1 MKSSRPTH
9 GALQK
14 KYLPLFYR
22 RQMRIP
28 FMKKISRFLIATA
41 VAAVLFCNR
50 ASAAGPES
58 SHVESTLVRTAVVTP
73 AETAARGFTGLVA
86 ARVQSNLGFRVSG
99 KIVKR
104 FVDAGEKVTRGQAMM
119 QLDAKDL
126 KLQLVAKQ
134 KTVAAAR
141 ALAVQARADEVRY
154 RKLAKDGWATQQ
166 KYDQIVAQLDSAN
179 AKLSA
184 AEAEAAVSQNEV
196 NYSVLHADVDGTVVN
211 TLAEPGQVVTAGQT
225 VIELAERGPREALLH
240 LPETLRPDIGS
251 MAMAQLYGSQ
261 TTIQVKLRQLSDA
274 ADPISRTYEARYV
287 LSGDTSTA
295 PLGATIRVWLKNTS
309 SQPVSKIPL
318 GAIYDDGERTGVWI
332 IDKKSMKISFKNIIL
347 QGLGAE
353 DAFVTGLANGTM
365 IVALGAH
372 TLHEGETIRFNQEKV
387 AAND

>member
-1 MKSSRPTH
+1 
-9 GALQK
+9 
-14 KYLPLFYR
+14 
-22 RQMRIP
+22 
-28 FMKKISRFLIATA
+28 MKKISRFLIATA